1 MEVVGIGLPYKTY
14 ADSLFA
20 GWPQTLCNMNS
31 YPLNKIPVLG
41 IGPDGTAG
49 LSARSRELLTTAEM
63 ICGSDAALRL
73 LPELSAERVAIGSD
87 LPAVIDKLKSNL
99 GAKRIAIVAVGD
111 PLFYGTARYLCD
123 KIGADHFEVIPHV
136 SSMQLAFARIK
147 ETWEEAYLSDLS
159 ARPLDDVLDKVRTAE
174 TVGLFTTETAHPARV
189 ARELLARGIDY
200 FTAYVCENLGGKD
213 ERITKGELSEIRE
226 MKFDPLNILILKRK
240 PNRPDRP
247 RAGGKLRRFGNP
259 DDVFAQTRPKSG
271 LITQA
276 EVRAIALAQLD
287 LNPGDVFWDVG
298 AGSGSVAIEAAALV
312 APGPSYA
319 IEQDSADYHLIVANA
334 EAFGVRNVRPVFGT
348 APEVFAGLPAPDAI
362 FVGGNGGEVARLMEA
377 CYSALRP
384 GGRLVT
390 NVGTLEMIST
400 TYAALKRLGGH
411 VDVLLMNLARGVEQ
425 LESLR
430 FEAVNPTVL
439 LRIVRAG

>member
-1 MEVVGIGLPYKTY
+1 MHP
-14 ADSLFA
+14 
-20 GWPQTLCNMNS
+20 
-31 YPLNKIPVLG
+31 KIPVLG
-41 IGPDGTAG
+41 VGPDGAAG
-49 LSARSRELLTTAEM
+49 LSARSRELLAAAELVF
-63 ICGSDAALRL
+63 GSDAALRL
-73 LPELSAERVAIGSD
+73 LPELNAERVAIGSD
-87 LPAVIDKLKSNL
+87 LPAAVERLRASL
-99 GAKRIAIVAVGD
+99 GVKRIAIVAVGD

-123 KIGADHFEVIPHV
+123 RIGADQFEVIPHV
-136 SSMQLAFARIK
+136 SSMQLAFAKIK

-159 ARPLDDVLDKVRTAE
+159 ARPLEDVLDKVRTAE
-174 TVGLFTTETAHPARV
+174 TVGLFTTESAHPARV
-189 ARELLARGIDY
+189 ARELLARGVDY

-213 ERITKGELSEIRE
+213 ERITRGELNDIRE
-226 MKFDPLNILILKRK
+226 MRFDPLNILILKRK
-240 PNRPDRP
+240 PNRPDVP
-247 RAGGKLRRFGNP
+247 RTTGKLRRFGNP

-276 EVRAIALAQLD
+276 EVRAVALAQLD
-287 LNPGDVFWDVG
+287 LQPGDVFWDVG

-334 EAFGVRNVRPVFGT
+334 ETFGVRNVRPVFGT
-348 APEVFAGLPAPDAI
+348 APEVFAGLPAPNAI

-377 CYSALRP
+377 CFAALRP

-390 NVGTLEMIST
+390 NVGTLEMLSA
-400 TYAALKRLGGH
+400 TYAALKRLAGH

-430 FEAVNPTVL
+430 FEAINPTML
-439 LRIVRAG
+439 LRVIRAR

>member
-1 MEVVGIGLPYKTY
+1 MNNT
-14 ADSLFA
+14 SL
-20 GWPQTLCNMNS
+20 TR
-31 YPLNKIPVLG
+31 IPMMG

-49 LSARSRELLTTAEM
+49 LSARSRELLTSAEM
-63 ICGSDAALRL
+63 VFGSDAALRL
-73 LPELSAERVAIGSD
+73 LPELSAERVPIGSD
-87 LPAVIDKLKSNL
+87 LPAVIDRLRSSL
-99 GAKRIAIVAVGD
+99 GLKRIAVVAVGD

-123 KIGADHFEVIPHV
+123 KIGNDHFEVIPHV

-147 ETWEEAYLSDLS
+147 ETWEEAYLTDLS
-159 ARPLDDVLDKVRTAE
+159 ARPLDDVLDKIRTAE

-213 ERITKGELSEIRE
+213 ERLTKGELTDIRE

-247 RAGGKLRRFGNP
+247 RSAGKLRRFGNP

-334 EAFGVRNVRPVFGT
+334 ELFGVRNVRPVFGT
-348 APEVFAGLPAPDAI
+348 APEVFVGLPAPDGI

-377 CYSALRP
+377 CYAALRP

-390 NVGTLEMIST
+390 NVGTLEMLSS
-400 TYAALKRLGGH
+400 TYAALKRLAGH

-430 FEAVNPTVL
+430 FEAVNPTILFRV
-439 LRIVRAG
+439 VRAG

>member
-1 MEVVGIGLPYKTY
+1 MTSPSLPKV
-14 ADSLFA
+14 
-20 GWPQTLCNMNS
+20 
-31 YPLNKIPVLG
+31 PVLG

-49 LSARSRELLTTAEM
+49 LSARSRDLLGSAELVF
-63 ICGSDAALRL
+63 GSDAALKL
-73 LPELSAERVAIGSD
+73 LPELSAERVPIGSD
-87 LPAVIDKLKSNL
+87 LPAAVEALRSNL
-99 GAKRIAIVAVGD
+99 GRKRIAIVAVGD

-123 KIGADHFEVIPHV
+123 KIGAEHFEVVPHV

-147 ETWEEAYLSDLS
+147 ETWEEAYLTDLS

-200 FTAYVCENLGGKD
+200 FTAYVCENLGGRD
-213 ERITKGELSEIRE
+213 ERITKGELTDIRE

-247 RAGGKLRRFGNP
+247 RTAARLRRFGNP
-259 DDVFAQTRPKSG
+259 DDLFAQTRPKSG

-276 EVRAIALAQLD
+276 EVRAVALAQLD

-319 IEQDSADYHLIVANA
+319 IEQDAADYHLIVANA
-334 EAFGVRNVRPVFGT
+334 ETFGVRNVRPVFGT
-348 APEVFAGLPAPDAI
+348 APEVFAGLPPPDAV

-377 CYSALRP
+377 CYAALRP

-390 NVGTLEMIST
+390 NVGTLEMLAAT
-400 TYAALKRLGGH
+400 HAALKRLGGH
-411 VDVLLMNLARGVEQ
+411 VDVLLLNLARGVEQ

-439 LRIVRAG
+439 LRVVRG

>member
-1 MEVVGIGLPYKTY
+1 VSV
-14 ADSLFA
+14 AR
-20 GWPQTLCNMNS
+20 
-31 YPLNKIPVLG
+31 IPVVG

-49 LSARSRELLTTAEM
+49 LSGRSRELLASAEVVF
-63 ICGSDAALRL
+63 GSDAALRL

-87 LPAVIDKLKSNL
+87 LPAAVEKLRANL
-99 GAKRIAIVAVGD
+99 GRKRIAVVAVGD
-111 PLFYGTARYLCD
+111 PLFYGTARYLCE
-123 KIGADHFEVIPHV
+123 KVGADNFEVLPHV

-147 ETWEEAYLSDLS
+147 ETWEEAYLTDLS
-159 ARPLDDVLDKVRTAE
+159 ARPLEDVLDKVRTAE
-174 TVGLFTTETAHPARV
+174 TVGLFTTETHHPARV

-200 FTAYVCENLGGKD
+200 FTAWVCENLGGKD
-213 ERITKGELSEIRE
+213 ERITRGELSDIRD
-226 MKFDPLNILILKRK
+226 MKFDALNILILKRK
-240 PNRPDRP
+240 PNRPDVQRTG
-247 RAGGKLRRFGNP
+247 AKFRRFGNP

-276 EVRAIALAQLD
+276 EVRAIALSQLD
-287 LNPGDVFWDVG
+287 LHPGDVFWDVG

-312 APGPSYA
+312 SPGPSYA

-377 CYSALRP
+377 CHVALRP

-390 NVGTLEMIST
+390 NVGTLEMLSA
-400 TYAALKRLGGH
+400 TYAALKRLGGR
-411 VDVLLMNLARGVEQ
+411 VDVLLLNLSRGVEQ
-425 LESLR
+425 LEALR

-439 LRIVRAG
+439 LRVEKGN